1 VQIREVM
8 TRDVEMARPDDT
20 IRTAAIMMAEHGV
33 GALPVAKAGRLVG
46 MVTDRDITVRAVAR
60 DLAPDRTPL
69 REVMSHRVEYCF
81 EDEDVEEVARRMAG
95 VAVRRLP
102 VLSRDKRL
110 VGIVSLGDIAVGG
123 GQGGAATA
131 LRGVSSAPADER
143 QGALAFA
150 GQKPR
155 ARMPDA
161 DATRSSDGLGPDDL
175 MKGGF

>member
-1 VQIREVM
+1 VQISEVM
-8 TRDVEMARPDDT
+8 TREVELVRPDDT

-33 GALPVAKAGRLVG
+33 GALPVGKAGRLVG

-81 EDEDVEEVARRMAG
+81 EDEDAAEVARRMAG
-95 VAVRRLP
+95 AAVRRLP

-110 VGIVSLGDIAVGG
+110 VGIVSLGDLAVAGEP
-123 GQGGAATA
+123 GGAAAA

-150 GQKPR
+150 GEKPR
-155 ARMPDA
+155 ARMPREDA
-161 DATRSSDGLGPDDL
+161 MRDTDGLGPDDL